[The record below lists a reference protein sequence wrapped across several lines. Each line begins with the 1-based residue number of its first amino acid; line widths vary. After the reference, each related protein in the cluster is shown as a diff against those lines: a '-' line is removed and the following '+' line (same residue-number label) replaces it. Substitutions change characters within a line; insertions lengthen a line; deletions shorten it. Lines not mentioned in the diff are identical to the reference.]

1 MITVLTVCVFVLVA
15 FALIRSSPR
24 WWRTI
29 ISEDPA
35 TIAMAVNVENRVVN
49 SINDHKPKAPTAA
62 GQPWRSDPWTIPIH
76 AVEANAWLNVRLP
89 KWVANQQDPAF
100 DPEKSD
106 PERRAEAPEHA
117 FRWPRNLS
125 DLQVDFTSKQITIG
139 ARVRSGDRHQVLTAT
154 LGPRLEAAGALWVP
168 AQWVNLGRLSI
179 PASWILERA
188 KSGTADYVPTDLR
201 NLEQTQKLFRAFEG
215 LEPIYESAAIQIG
228 GQRLRILQ
236 IVPKDGVLEVTCQT
250 ERDE

>member
-49 SINDHKPKAPTAA
+49 SINDHKPKAPAA
-62 GQPWRSDPWTIPIH
+62 PGQPWRSDPWTIPIH

-89 KWVANQQDPAF
+89 KWVANQQDP
-100 DPEKSD
+100 
-106 PERRAEAPEHA
+106 EAPGGSEGTFGHA

-125 DLQVDFTSKQITIG
+125 DLQVDFTSQQITIG

-168 AQWVNLGRLSI
+168 AHWVNLGRLSI
-179 PASWILERA
+179 PASWVLERA
-188 KSGTADYVPTDLR
+188 KSGTADYIPTDLR

-236 IVPKDGVLEVTCQT
+236 IIPKDGVLEVTCQT